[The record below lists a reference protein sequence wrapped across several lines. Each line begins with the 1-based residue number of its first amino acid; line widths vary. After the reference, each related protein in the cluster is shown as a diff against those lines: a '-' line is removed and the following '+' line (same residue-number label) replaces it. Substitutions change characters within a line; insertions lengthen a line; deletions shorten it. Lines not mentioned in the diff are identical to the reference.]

1 MHIPT
6 LENVYETLGKQHA
19 ILLKEKE
26 KISRIKQKLG
36 IGNADGP
43 KQKPFAI
50 KSESL

>member
-1 MHIPT
+1 MRVPT

-36 IGNADGP
+36 IGNVDA
-43 KQKPFAI
+43 KQKTSSTKP
-50 KSESL
+50 ESL